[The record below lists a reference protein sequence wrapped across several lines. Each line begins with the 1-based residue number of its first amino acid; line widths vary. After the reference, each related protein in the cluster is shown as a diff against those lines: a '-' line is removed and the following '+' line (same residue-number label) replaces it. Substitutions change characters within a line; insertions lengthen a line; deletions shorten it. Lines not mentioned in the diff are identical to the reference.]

1 MNEKPTRGRPKTLD
15 RGQVL
20 QTALMAYWS
29 KGPTNVSVSDICSMT
44 STSKPGV
51 YREFGSDDGLKKS
64 VLETYHSLA
73 VQPLIDILEQDQST
87 RAAINGMVS
96 FMTQDRIELGVPQ
109 GCLFVMMRAHA
120 AQLGPTTRDALQG
133 VRRQLLDAYEAWIER
148 SKSRGECVEIPTDI
162 AALFIDAQH
171 GGAMRMQR
179 EGVPND
185 TIANVLGRA
194 LRVLVSGE
202 GPSARAN

>member
-1 MNEKPTRGRPKTLD
+1 M
-15 RGQVL
+15 
-20 QTALMAYWS
+20 
-29 KGPTNVSVSDICSMT
+29 
-44 STSKPGV
+44 
-51 YREFGSDDGLKKS
+51 
-64 VLETYHSLA
+64 
-73 VQPLIDILEQDQST
+73 
-87 RAAINGMVS
+87 
-96 FMTQDRIELGVPQ
+96 
-109 GCLFVMMRAHA
+109 
-120 AQLGPTTRDALQG
+120 
-133 VRRQLLDAYEAWIER
+133 RRQLLDAYEAWIER